1 MLLLCPGLLLG
12 QGQGGSK
19 RNWGR
24 PVTRRAYLLRL
35 GDAVQLLR
43 RQRLHAKLAG
53 EAHEFHGFGLNGIGT
68 HSCKKTSVTLLKV
81 AGSSSAVIAKIAG
94 TSARTLDAVYDCA
107 TSARQRPLST
117 LGWATF
123 TARCVCEAKLR
134 RCPRRPSRACQAEER
149 LSPRSAHGAAQPAVM
164 RIGCVARC
172 VAPRIL

>member
-24 PVTRRAYLLRL
+24 PVTRRAYLLR
-35 GDAVQLLR
+35 VQLLR

-107 TSARQRPLST
+107 TSARQKAALNAGLGNIYSQVHLRGKASPMPAQTEPSLSSRGKA
-117 LGWATF
+117 LAAFCPRCGA
-123 TARCVCEAKLR
+123 ARCDANWLC
-134 RCPRRPSRACQAEER
+134 CPMC
-149 LSPRSAHGAAQPAVM
+149 GAPYPLM
-164 RIGCVARC
+164 
-172 VAPRIL
+172 